1 MVGFL
6 GSLSARVQGALAG
19 AAVVAAFTAAAV
31 PGAYFLGKSHERGA
45 RAAADYQAV
54 VASVEDQADRL
65 AGVASTAEA
74 RLAADRDWRAEQT
87 ADFLADMRNLTADAA
102 ELRRYFDA
110 NDDGRCPGSADDVR
124 LYNAA
129 FGLTAA
135 DDRSGDPG
143 D

>member
-1 MVGFL
+1 MLGFL

-45 RAAADYQAV
+45 RASADYQAV

-74 RLAADRDWRAEQT
+74 RLSADRDWRAEQT
-87 ADFLADMRNLTADAA
+87 AAFLEDMRNLTADAA

-110 NDDGRCPGSADDVR
+110 NDDGSCAGSADDVR
-124 LYNAA
+124 MYNAA
-129 FGLTAA
+129 FGLAPA

>member
-1 MVGFL
+1 MIGL
-6 GSLSARVQGALAG
+6 LKSLSARVKGALAG

-31 PGAYFLGKSHERGA
+31 PGAYVLGKAHERGA

-54 VASVEDQADRL
+54 VASVGVEAARL

-87 ADFLADMRNLTADAA
+87 ADFLEDMRNLTADAA

-129 FGLTAA
+129 FGLAPA

>member
-1 MVGFL
+1 MIGL
-6 GSLSARVQGALAG
+6 LKSLSARVQGALAG
-19 AAVVAAFTAAAV
+19 AAVVAAFTAAAG
-31 PGAYFLGKSHERGA
+31 PGAYVLSKAHERGA

-54 VASVEDQADRL
+54 VASVGVEAARL

-87 ADFLADMRNLTADAA
+87 ADFLEDMRNLTADAA

-129 FGLTAA
+129 FGLAPA